1 VRRRRHATSRR
12 ASWPRAASAPT
23 GPWGI
28 TLPTAQRRGASC
40 WASTARRMRGDP
52 GCTADHAP
60 LPQRGPLTGWRIASV
75 LLRAQ
80 VEAGAHAKDWLA
92 SPGEDEPHWSL
103 IDTADLAS
111 RAPASSMCAP
121 APRADRPACTGA
133 PPWVP
138 LGPLCGLWPAEPA
151 SPSASTGEVSL
162 AVDWAALARRTFT
175 MTEATPAQRPAARRC
190 CWCAQRVAP
199 GRGRRVQCRHT
210 SGTASRIT

>member
-1 VRRRRHATSRR
+1 
-12 ASWPRAASAPT
+12 
-23 GPWGI
+23 
-28 TLPTAQRRGASC
+28 LPTAPRRGASC
-40 WASTARRMRGDP
+40 WASSARRMRGGP
-52 GCTADHAP
+52 GCTAGHAP

-162 AVDWAALARRTFT
+162 AVDWAALARRTIT
-175 MTEATPAQRPAARRC
+175 MTEATAVCGAPLLPVRSARRTRTRAA
-190 CWCAQRVAP
+190 CAVPAHL
-199 GRGRRVQCRHT
+199 RHCIQDHI
-210 SGTASRIT
+210 GYCGLYVGFEIG